1 MNEEHIDPE
10 NLERFNL
17 PESMITQLFEFS
29 GSTGGDSGFILSY
42 VNQEGLP
49 SIITKANSPIIEM
62 GLRKALEQYLEQIS
76 AQEIHLDPSND
87 FGDEESS

>member
-17 PESMITQLFEFS
+17 PENIITQLFEFS

-76 AQEIHLDPSND
+76 AQEMHLDPLND
-87 FGDEESS
+87 FGDEEIT

>member
-10 NLERFNL
+10 NLQKFNL
-17 PESMITQLFEFS
+17 PENIITQLFEFS

-76 AQEIHLDPSND
+76 AQEIHLDPLSD
-87 FGDEESS
+87 FGEEENT

>member
-10 NLERFNL
+10 KLEPFNL
-17 PESMITQLFEFS
+17 PENIITQLFEFS

-62 GLRKALEQYLEQIS
+62 GLRKALEQYLEQVS
-76 AQEIHLDPSND
+76 AQEIHLDPLND
-87 FGDEESS
+87 FGDEEIS